1 MLHYGHP
8 SNISKANSSLEAV
21 QGGWTNA
28 QGEEIDVS
36 NLQKLDGVV
45 PGQEFSVYYQV
56 PEDIGEG
63 KSLCFRSK
71 NILMKVYV
79 EGQCL
84 YSSDEPEAALNSKAV
99 GTNWNYVDLPASS
112 AGKQLEIR
120 IRTTYASAKARI
132 DNVYIGSDRESL
144 LLTIYNKLFAIVTC
158 IMFIFVGVLLIIVD
172 IPVNAGQEKNHE
184 LLYLGLFA
192 ASIALWCFME
202 TYVVQIFTGDART
215 VHIVSCCML
224 MMIPIPTVLY
234 LYEAYGDSLKYFARI
249 VVSLSVIEFIVNI
262 VLQITGKAD
271 FQLTLR
277 LSHILLIISA
287 AILFSTVMYH
297 TIKENKKDTLLFFKI
312 LRGLGLGSIAI
323 STVIDIIRYYL
334 GTGDD
339 PARYVR
345 LGILIFILCYA
356 GSSLEKSMDTIRL
369 GERAEFISH
378 LAYQDGLTGLGNRT
392 LFNERLSSLDERKKK
407 EKLEVAVIMFDV
419 NNLKLVNDQLGHQM
433 GDSMLVKSARIIQNI
448 FGTTGECFRIGGD
461 EFVVILSGSNLDK
474 ECKDY
479 LSRFEAAVKNSN
491 TTDIRPYRI
500 HIASGYSIY
509 SPDMG
514 SLSLQEIQNQ
524 ADTRMY
530 ECKRE
535 MKLQYK
541 NEVVVA
547 PNETTKLIGK
557 PGMTEARALQR

>member
-1 MLHYGHP
+1 
-8 SNISKANSSLEAV
+8 
-21 QGGWTNA
+21 
-28 QGEEIDVS
+28 
-36 NLQKLDGVV
+36 
-45 PGQEFSVYYQV
+45 
-56 PEDIGEG
+56 
-63 KSLCFRSK
+63 
-71 NILMKVYV
+71 
-79 EGQCL
+79 
-84 YSSDEPEAALNSKAV
+84 
-99 GTNWNYVDLPASS
+99 
-112 AGKQLEIR
+112 
-120 IRTTYASAKARI
+120 
-132 DNVYIGSDRESL
+132 
-144 LLTIYNKLFAIVTC
+144 
-158 IMFIFVGVLLIIVD
+158 
-172 IPVNAGQEKNHE
+172 
-184 LLYLGLFA
+184 
-192 ASIALWCFME
+192 
-202 TYVVQIFTGDART
+202 
-215 VHIVSCCML
+215 ML